1 MEENNNE
8 IRNNTPERSKVVKAF
23 GIIILLSSLAMII
36 SHVFIARAFVY
47 NLMDDHLV
55 LAIFKILLLIIMILI
70 EIVLTLFGL
79 YVLYDSKI

>member
-8 IRNNTPERSKVVKAF
+8 INEIPKRSTIVKVF
-23 GIIILLSSLAMII
+23 GIVILITSIAMII
-36 SHVFIARAFVY
+36 SHIWVAKSFINNLIDDNVVF
-47 NLMDDHLV
+47 
-55 LAIFKILLLIIMILI
+55 AIFKILLLIIMILI